1 MRKRLA
7 AAALACAL
15 TLMSAPTVFAETHY
29 LDGTS
34 CIFDFSQVIDE
45 ETVIHCDDNVK
56 LTFSGHYGTD
66 RENLRVWTAPL
77 EYVTEAL
84 EDEDIDFYIFGALP
98 KFARPVK
105 VSIRAGEGTFLYE
118 YTLDGELRLVDAV
131 HENGEWIFE
140 TRVLGAYLITE
151 EEYPEGPL
159 GSEPAAETASSADGA
174 N

>member
-7 AAALACAL
+7 AAAFVCAL
-15 TLMSAPTVFAETHY
+15 MLTSAPTVFAETHY

-56 LTFSGHYGTD
+56 LTFLGHYGTD
-66 RENLRVWTAPL
+66 RENLRVWTDPL
-77 EYVTEAL
+77 DHVTEAL
-84 EDEDIDFYIFGALP
+84 DDEDIDFYIFGALP

-118 YTLDGELRLVDAV
+118 YTPDGELRAVDAV
-131 HENGEWIFE
+131 YEDGEWNFE
-140 TRVLGAYLITE
+140 AKVLGAYLITE
-151 EEYPEGPL
+151 EEYPEGL
-159 GSEPAAETASSADGA
+159 L
-174 N
+174 